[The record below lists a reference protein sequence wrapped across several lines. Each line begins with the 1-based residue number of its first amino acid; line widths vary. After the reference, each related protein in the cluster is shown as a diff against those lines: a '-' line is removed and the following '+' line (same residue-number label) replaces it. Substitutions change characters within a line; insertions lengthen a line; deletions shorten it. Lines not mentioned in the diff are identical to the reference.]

1 MVKKKNQQDKLSESE
16 LDILK
21 SFFPRTKELTLKE
34 IMQKTGYSYEPINRI
49 VHKLTKRKI
58 LLERKFGKTLVYD
71 LNTKRT
77 ESKVA
82 FYVSATERT
91 NNFSG
96 KHSSIFAGI
105 SEIPEED
112 AELIILFGSYA
123 KGAAKKDS
131 DIDLLIVSS
140 NSNKVEVDITS
151 MKRRYG
157 LEVHPIII
165 PKIEFVKIKEENK
178 ELWDSLI
185 ENGIIFKGYEVFYH
199 YAYTN

>member
-49 VHKLTKRKI
+49 VHNLAKRKI
-58 LLERKFGKTLVYD
+58 ITEKKFGKTLVYD
-71 LNTKRT
+71 LDAKKT
-77 ESKVA
+77 EAKVA
-82 FYVSATERT
+82 FYVSATEKA
-91 NNFSG
+91 NNFAG
-96 KHSSIFAGI
+96 KHSSIFAGL

-112 AELIILFGSYA
+112 AELIIIFGSYA
-123 KGAAKKDS
+123 KGTARKDS
-131 DIDLLIVSS
+131 DIDLIIISS
-140 NSNKVEVDITS
+140 NSKKVEVNLAS

-157 LEVHPIII
+157 LEIHPIII
-165 PKIEFVKIKEENK
+165 SKIEFTKIKEENK

-199 YAYTN
+199 YAYKN